1 MTERWYV
8 LQSEEH
14 ANPAFFVGGRYATP
28 SLKEAKKFRT
38 RTDAESL
45 RIWVT
50 KNFFPVKVVPIE
62 IRVVNENE

>member
-8 LQSEEH
+8 LQSEERDD
-14 ANPAFFVGGRYATP
+14 PAFFVGGRYATP

-50 KNFFPVKVVPIE
+50 KNFFPVKIVPIE
-62 IRVVNENE
+62 IRVVEENE

>member
-14 ANPAFFVGGRYATP
+14 IDTTCYVGGHYATP
-28 SLKEAKKFRT
+28 SLKDANKYKTRADAKRVKN
-38 RTDAESL
+38 
-45 RIWVT
+45 WVT
-50 KNFFPVKVVPIE
+50 KNFFPVKIVLIE

>member
-14 ANPAFFVGGRYATP
+14 IDPVCYVAGHYATP
-28 SLKEAKKFRT
+28 SLKDAKKYKT
-38 RTDAESL
+38 RTDAKIAK
-45 RIWVT
+45 IWVT
-50 KNFFPVKVVPIE
+50 KNFFPVKIVPIE